1 MEFCRTTWFCS
12 LVFSLWFCFVHVA
25 MSLNCQGCVS
35 AAAAADVSS
44 LLPKVQTVQLFATSG
59 ALVLLIVL
67 WIPLDPFGSALGI
80 SWENLLGES
89 FWLEFGFSCSSH
101 VLVVFL
107 LSSLAH
113 FPSGGAADGKTNRFE
128 SRVND
133 VFKDRP
139 TKGRFWVCTKGQGKA
154 TYKTSDSEVVLSCLT
169 RFG

>member
-67 WIPLDPFGSALGI
+67 WIPLDPLLASLGKI
-80 SWENLLGES
+80 SWENL
-89 FWLEFGFSCSSH
+89 FGSNLASH
-101 VLVVFL
+101 VLLMFL
-107 LSSLAH
+107 LSSCCLLWPIFPPEVLQTGRQIALNLASMT
-113 FPSGGAADGKTNRFE
+113 FSKIDPPKADSGFAR
-128 SRVND
+128 
-133 VFKDRP
+133 KDKERQH
-139 TKGRFWVCTKGQGKA
+139 TKHLIRRLFYCA
-154 TYKTSDSEVVLSCLT
+154 
-169 RFG
+169 